1 MTTNTI
7 NLDALPYESF
17 APLFLA
23 DMKLIGTAAYIGLG
37 VYWHG
42 EYKFALRDASIA
54 MRRKVHKAFL
64 KAGLAVDGASPAHE
78 AIVYRYIAR

>member
-1 MTTNTI
+1 MSTNSI

-23 DMKLIGTAAYIGLG
+23 DMKMIGTAAYIGLG

-54 MRRKVHKAFL
+54 KRRKVHHAFL
-64 KAGLAVDGASPAHE
+64 KAGLAVDGASPAHA
-78 AIVYRYIAR
+78 AIVYRHLPR